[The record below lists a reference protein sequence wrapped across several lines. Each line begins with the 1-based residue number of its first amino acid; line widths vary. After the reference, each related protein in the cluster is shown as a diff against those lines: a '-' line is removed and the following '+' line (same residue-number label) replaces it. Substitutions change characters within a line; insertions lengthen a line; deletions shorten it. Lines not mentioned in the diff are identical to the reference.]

1 MAGVCNSALMLTA
14 DWEQL
19 VSVELEATHVPILQ
33 KKSSHAKWKCRELP
47 PRFSTLPAAGAAAHG
62 PVPLLPAL
70 QGGPHVLPKHRG
82 LPLVAARGHRF
93 PAHVLGRGAQFL
105 STFRSRNPF
114 PFTRLQGQVLMN
126 VPVH

>member
-70 QGGPHVLPKHRG
+70 QGGP
-82 LPLVAARGHRF
+82 
-93 PAHVLGRGAQFL
+93 PAGQGEKFQLKQF
-105 STFRSRNPF
+105 T
-114 PFTRLQGQVLMN
+114 
-126 VPVH
+126 VPEATQRPSPIITMQAVKSME